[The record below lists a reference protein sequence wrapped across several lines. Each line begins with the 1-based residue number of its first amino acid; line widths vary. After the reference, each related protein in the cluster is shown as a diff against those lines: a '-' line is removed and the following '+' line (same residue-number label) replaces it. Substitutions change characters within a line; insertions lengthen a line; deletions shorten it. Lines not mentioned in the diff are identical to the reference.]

1 MKSTNLREPLVLSI
15 IFNTRGFGYALFE
28 GVLAPVDWGIK
39 RIKDKEEY
47 LEQVRLLLHLFE
59 PSVIV
64 LQDCNGKLAR
74 CTKSIEEL
82 IDRIAKL
89 AGEKRMHVLR
99 YSRADIRACF
109 AYNSARNKDEIARV
123 IAKLLPE
130 FAYRVPPMRKLWM
143 SEDYRMGLFDAL
155 SLMFTYY
162 ANEVT
167 VRSTC
172 VVFLVSSVL
181 RV

>member
-1 MKSTNLREPLVLSI
+1 MKSINSREPLVLSL

-39 RIKDKEEY
+39 TIKDRQDY
-47 LEQVRLLLHLFE
+47 FEQVRLLLHLFN

-64 LQDCNGKLAR
+64 LQDCAGKLAR
-74 CTKSIEEL
+74 CSKATREL

-89 AGEKRMHVLR
+89 AGEKHIKVRR
-99 YSRADIRACF
+99 YSRTDIRTCF
-109 AYNSARNKDEIARV
+109 AFYGARNKDEIARA
-123 IAKLLPE
+123 IAKQLPE
-130 FAYRVPPMRKLWM
+130 FTPRVPPMRKLWM

-162 ANEVT
+162 AKEH
-167 VRSTC
+167 
-172 VVFLVSSVL
+172 L
-181 RV
+181 RPAQRGESA